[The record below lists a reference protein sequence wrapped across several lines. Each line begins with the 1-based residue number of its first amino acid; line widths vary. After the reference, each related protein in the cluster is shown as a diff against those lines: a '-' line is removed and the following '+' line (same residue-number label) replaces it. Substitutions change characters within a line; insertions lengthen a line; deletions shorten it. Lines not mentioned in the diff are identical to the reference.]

1 MTFLSF
7 PKAIKLIQK
16 IGKKYNL
23 GYGAS
28 EAAIKAEWIKFTKT
42 KNFEAYKKMIP
53 KRPDIY
59 YKKENVLKKLKE
71 IKKSVIKKN
80 MAKKLDVKR
89 KTKKVKRKT
98 KKAFGGYSI
107 NFKNRDETLEQVFGK
122 TGIAPSE
129 MTKKLWKFIKN
140 KRLGHK

>member
-1 MTFLSF
+1 M
-7 PKAIKLIQK
+7 A
-16 IGKKYNL
+16 KKR
-23 GYGAS
+23 
-28 EAAIKAEWIKFTKT
+28 AAKRKDTKT
-42 KNFEAYKKMIP
+42 K
-53 KRPDIY
+53 
-59 YKKENVLKKLKE
+59 
-71 IKKSVIKKN
+71 
-80 MAKKLDVKR
+80 R
-89 KTKKVKRKT
+89 KTTKTKRKT

>member
-1 MTFLSF
+1 
-7 PKAIKLIQK
+7 
-16 IGKKYNL
+16 
-23 GYGAS
+23 
-28 EAAIKAEWIKFTKT
+28 
-42 KNFEAYKKMIP
+42 
-53 KRPDIY
+53 
-59 YKKENVLKKLKE
+59 
-71 IKKSVIKKN
+71 
-80 MAKKLDVKR
+80 MAKKRATKRKVTKAKR
-89 KTKKVKRKT
+89 KTTKAKRKT